1 MKEIRIV
8 SEEDNDWYIDTEI
21 RDLNGRNVIITN
33 ADGFC
38 NCDIIIWDGG
48 NNDFPFYT
56 SDLHITVTDPHRA
69 GHGMNYYPGEVNL
82 RMSDAVIINKIDSS
96 NLEDIANIS

>member
-38 NCDIIIWDGG
+38 NCDIIIWD
-48 NNDFPFYT
+48 NILTWSQLDEFKK
-56 SDLHITVTDPHRA
+56 
-69 GHGMNYYPGEVNL
+69 
-82 RMSDAVIINKIDSS
+82 AVELAEKLWRNK
-96 NLEDIANIS
+96 NA